1 MRSWGSGRLCQLPK
15 IGQQVNGRG
24 RIQMLCNNL
33 LRVGILKQS
42 EKIYNMALANK
53 YQIQVSYHL
62 GLQGQFYSEKPQLIS
77 NLLSLAWAEADHH
90 LAS

>member
-1 MRSWGSGRLCQLPK
+1 
-15 IGQQVNGRG
+15 
-24 RIQMLCNNL
+24 MLCNNL

-77 NLLSLAWAEADHH
+77 NLLSLA
-90 LAS
+90 